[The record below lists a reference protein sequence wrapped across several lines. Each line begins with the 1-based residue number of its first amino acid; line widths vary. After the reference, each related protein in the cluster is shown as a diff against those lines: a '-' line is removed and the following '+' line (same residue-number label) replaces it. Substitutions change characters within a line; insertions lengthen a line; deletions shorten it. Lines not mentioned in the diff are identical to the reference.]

1 MKKKLA
7 SQLSAYDVHA
17 FTDIVRETVLDSEK
31 RVKNELKSYID
42 QKLEETSGKFDQKL
56 EETSGKFDQ
65 KLEETSGKFD
75 QKLEETSK
83 ALLNQI
89 EVKNQE
95 QTQELVKLMD
105 LKNREQ
111 TDEIVE
117 VIQSMQTV
125 NDKLYVTKEEFKK
138 HTSNIRAHQS

>member
-56 EETSGKFDQ
+56 EETS
-65 KLEETSGKFD
+65 
-75 QKLEETSK
+75 K

-111 TDEIVE
+111 TDEIVG
-117 VIQSMQTV
+117 
-125 NDKLYVTKEEFKK
+125 
-138 HTSNIRAHQS
+138 

>member
-31 RVKNELKSYID
+31 RVKNELKSYI
-42 QKLEETSGKFDQKL
+42 
-56 EETSGKFDQ
+56 DQ